1 MRSMLRK
8 TVEDLPDIHQE
19 VRKLETKG
27 REIPLTEEVL
37 ATVPSKHDGL
47 VELSP
52 ADLLKHIDISRD
64 NTSEAEWRVFMRLSQ
79 KVLDGELEVGSK
91 TGLSISAALG
101 KDASRVRK
109 TISRY
114 RERQL
119 NR

>member
-1 MRSMLRK
+1 M
-8 TVEDLPDIHQE
+8 
-19 VRKLETKG
+19 
-27 REIPLTEEVL
+27 
-37 ATVPSKHDGL
+37 ATVPSRYGDL
-47 VELSP
+47 VEPSP
-52 ADLLKHIDISRD
+52 ADLLEHIGISRD
-64 NTSEAEWRVFMRLSQ
+64 NTSETEWQEFMMLSQ